1 MFSPLVTK
9 STNFSAL
16 RFRSSEMFAGIA
28 SPAPPVG
35 HPGVPSGAG
44 RNAVPKSNA
53 AFAVMP
59 DRSPVEAM
67 VDAMIPAEKSLAMSV
82 DTPAYLPVWIMSFR
96 NCPAAIVSASPKR
109 SRQPSE

>member
-1 MFSPLVTK
+1 M
-9 STNFSAL
+9 
-16 RFRSSEMFAGIA
+16 
-28 SPAPPVG
+28 
-35 HPGVPSGAG
+35 
-44 RNAVPKSNA
+44 PKSNA

-96 NCPAAIVSASPKR
+96 N
-109 SRQPSE
+109 